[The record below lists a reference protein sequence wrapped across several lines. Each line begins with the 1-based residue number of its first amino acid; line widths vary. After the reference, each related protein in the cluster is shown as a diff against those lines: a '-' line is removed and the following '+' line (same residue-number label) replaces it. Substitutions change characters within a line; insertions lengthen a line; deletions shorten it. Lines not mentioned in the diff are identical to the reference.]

1 MADRETGCRRRR
13 GSTSDKV
20 SQPSRLH
27 GPYRWSTAPAGGKA
41 LGGEGRGGGKNG
53 GVGAITS
60 PSIIEFVDAPIEG
73 ASFARRR
80 LDLGAI
86 IIENLHFA
94 CHPCR

>member
-1 MADRETGCRRRR
+1 MRQDVAEDVGPPAIKSVNRAAFSAPTAGARPLL
-13 GSTSDKV
+13 GA
-20 SQPSRLH
+20 RLWVE
-27 GPYRWSTAPAGGKA
+27 RVE
-41 LGGEGRGGGKNG
+41 GEVRSG